1 MDNNP
6 DTPDI
11 RPDFAKVFGSFD
23 PKPIND
29 QELDDTYKVGSVS
42 GVYAL
47 TLEDLLAKEFSD
59 DIWLIDNLIP
69 INGTTVLSA
78 LPGSFKT
85 WLLLDIA
92 KCVASGESL
101 FGEFN
106 AKQKGVLIIDE
117 ENGERVLQQRF
128 LKLGVAADLP
138 IYYLSDIGFKITSD
152 SVQDIVEFCQDLEIG
167 LVTFDSLV
175 RIHEANENDAKE
187 MAEVFHLIRQL
198 NKQDVTVLLTHHNR
212 KPSGGGGNP
221 AHEMRGSSDILAA
234 LDCHLALTRRDG
246 KDLLLTQTKVRLAE
260 ELPPLELEIISDDNS
275 VSIKYVGSMKPSETK
290 REMAKQAIIEM
301 LSAHASLNQGQILA
315 TLDMTEARVNARTL
329 RTILATMLESGLIV
343 TSRGERN
350 SIIYKLTDTPE
361 EPTE

>member
-1 MDNNP
+1 MDDNPATSDAQP
-6 DTPDI
+6 DTEKIFNPLDWNITDQDI
-11 RPDFAKVFGSFD
+11 A
-23 PKPIND
+23 
-29 QELDDTYKVGSVS
+29 DTYKVGNIS
-42 GVYAL
+42 GVYAS

-101 FGEFN
+101 FGEFS

-128 LKLGVAADLP
+128 VKLGAAANLP
-138 IYYLSDIGFKITSD
+138 IYYLSDIGFKITLD
-152 SVQDIVEFCQDLEIG
+152 NIQDIVDFCQDLEIG

-187 MAEVFHLIRQL
+187 MAEVFHLIREL

-212 KPSGGGGNP
+212 KPSGGGGSP

-234 LDCHLALTRRDG
+234 LDCHLALSRRDG
-246 KDLLLTQTKVRLAE
+246 KELLLTQTKVRLAE
-260 ELPPLELEIISDDNS
+260 ELPPLELEVVSDDNS
-275 VSIKYVGSMKPSETK
+275 VSIKYVGSMKPSESK
-290 REMAKQAIIEM
+290 RELAKQAIVEM
-301 LSAHASLNQGQILA
+301 LSAHATLNQGQILTA
-315 TLDMTEARVNARTL
+315 LDNTEARVNARTL
-329 RTILATMLESGLIV
+329 RTILAAMLEAGLIA

-361 EPTE
+361 ESTE